1 MSIKSF
7 EAGCD
12 VIFLNPFNIDGIYQ
26 NLANDYAAIE
36 PPTWA
41 LLLAQSVRS
50 QGFKTAI
57 IDANAEHLT
66 DDQILTKIVECPPPI
81 VMFCCLWSECK
92 LRYGQHVRCN

>member
-1 MSIKSF
+1 MNQMSIKNF

-12 VIFLNPFNIDGIYQ
+12 VVFLNPSNIDGIYQ

-66 DDQILTKIVECPPPI
+66 DDQILTKIVECPPDCY
-81 VMFCCLWSECK
+81 VLLCM
-92 LRYGQHVRCN
+92 VRT